1 MPKEREE
8 DQWWVLG
15 SKGISIKFYRLQ
27 KWLAKHGFGQF
38 RIGAS
43 RTSDTEYFQN
53 DHGVLRTHDPESIK
67 QWVKRQLEA
76 LPEELD
82 RDSILERWMEIT
94 ASTLDNKALKSLPIY
109 SEDGTADSIKLP
121 LFDDND
127 SQAHIHFRNRIVRVS
142 KNGPMEFKPY
152 GRSASARGAV
162 WESAIIQHD
171 IEVLSEE
178 ASCGLFE
185 QFARCAMY
193 RKIENATKSSNWRKN
208 YEFNAAA
215 KSHYEAMRRAYG
227 FLIHTH
233 NTADV
238 SKCIYFVDAESGARK
253 AEGGTGKSLMMRSVE
268 RYKKLVPQDGRQFR
282 IGMDKGGGR
291 FQFANVTM
299 DTKVVMIDDIYPEFR
314 FDMLFSMIT
323 GDMEIERKGRDKFV
337 IPANKK
343 PKFGITTNYVI
354 PQGGASHKR
363 RQLVIE
369 FGSYWNACFKAKEK
383 VSNKKILGR
392 CYFKSSTRRT
402 GTSFTT
408 SGFDASVTI
417 CGTG

>member
-1 MPKEREE
+1 MQIYCQHPRQQGPQIPPHLLGGRHRRQYQGFPYLMTTMAKPTSTFEIALSGCLRT
-8 DQWWVLG
+8 DQW
-15 SKGISIKFYRLQ
+15 SY
-27 KWLAKHGFGQF
+27 
-38 RIGAS
+38 
-43 RTSDTEYFQN
+43 
-53 DHGVLRTHDPESIK
+53 
-67 QWVKRQLEA
+67 
-76 LPEELD
+76 
-82 RDSILERWMEIT
+82 
-94 ASTLDNKALKSLPIY
+94 
-109 SEDGTADSIKLP
+109 
-121 LFDDND
+121 
-127 SQAHIHFRNRIVRVS
+127 
-142 KNGPMEFKPY
+142 KPY

-215 KSHYEAMRRAYG
+215 RSHYEAMRRAYG

-253 AEGGTGKSLMMRSVE
+253 AEGGTGKSLIMRSIE
-268 RYKKLVPQDGRQFR
+268 RYKKLVPQNGRQFR

-314 FDMLFSMIT
+314 FEMLFSMIT

-383 VSNKKILGR
+383 VSDKKNLGKMLFQEFDEKDWNEFYNFGLR
-392 CYFKSSTRRT
+392 CVRDYLRD
-402 GTSFTT
+402 GL
-408 SGFDASVTI
+408 
-417 CGTG
+417 